1 METDIKTISRHLP
14 LKSLRAYQV
23 LWKHEATGEQHS
35 LLLSNRDRLVQKCL
49 STTVHGKFPR
59 IYLLLDSLTHLL
71 YRYVTFDV
79 QAFDTPR
86 SLRAWAR
93 QPPISSPPQIGRFI
107 ISNPNLHRV
116 NFRTHL
122 EGLKEIHLFRQLVEA
137 GPRWPNVKNLSFQTP
152 PNSSEVIRAVV
163 QKLEEGTLQTIS
175 SCFGLFFARDYMRD
189 SYFANVTALS
199 LRRQG
204 RKDWSWL
211 SRHRDPV
218 NAGLDGDLL
227 ACVHISFPQLE
238 SLVLYD
244 RFLDDKTRSRPLAS
258 GVMLVSVGK

>member
-1 METDIKTISRHLP
+1 M
-14 LKSLRAYQV
+14 
-23 LWKHEATGEQHS
+23 
-35 LLLSNRDRLVQKCL
+35 L
-49 STTVHGKFPR
+49 STTIHGKHPPLC
-59 IYLLLDSLTHLL
+59 LLLDSLTHLL

-93 QPPISSPPQIGRFI
+93 QPPISSLPQIGRFI

-137 GPRWPNVKNLSFQTP
+137 GPQWPNVKNVSFQTP
-152 PNSSEVIRAVV
+152 PNSSEVIRAVI

-175 SCFGLFFARDYMRD
+175 SCFGLFFAKDHMRD

-199 LRRQG
+199 LRRQD

-211 SRHRDPV
+211 SRYRDPV
-218 NAGLDGDLL
+218 IAGLDEDLL
-227 ACVHISFPQLE
+227 ACVHRSFPQLE

-244 RFLDDKTRSRPLAS
+244 GFLDDKTRRRPLAD
-258 GVMLVSVGK
+258 GAKFVSADK